1 MYYQIKIKI
10 CLPSNEDVCYQR
22 CVLLT
27 DALLQ
32 IVELAPV
39 IFLER
44 KEQTLAVSE
53 LGLCANKER
62 LYYLFTL
69 FRYFPFSLSVCI

>member
-1 MYYQIKIKI
+1 M
-10 CLPSNEDVCYQR
+10 

-27 DALLQ
+27 DSLLQ

-69 FRYFPFSLSVCI
+69 FRYR